1 MQYYVFQNAHVCE
14 PAMFLELGKAFSF
27 FLSIMALCEAM
38 ISAFLVPGTRWE
50 DRLAAATLRIAIAG
64 CICFASGH
72 LFAMTARAHGAPNP
86 SLMSTFPVR
95 LFFWTLLGMAILFA
109 LSWYL
114 DVYYV
119 PLLWRY
125 QP

>member
-1 MQYYVFQNAHVCE
+1 MMCSE
-14 PAMFLELGKAFSF
+14 PAMLLDLGKAFSF
-27 FLSIMALCEAM
+27 FLSIMALSEAM
-38 ISAFLVPGTRWE
+38 ISAFLIPGTRWE
-50 DRLAAATLRIAIAG
+50 DRLAASALRIAIAG
-64 CICFASGH
+64 CVCFASGH
-72 LFAMTARAHGAPNP
+72 VFAIAARAQGAPAP
-86 SLMSTFPVR
+86 SLLATFPVR

>member
-1 MQYYVFQNAHVCE
+1 MRASRPILTRDAPIV
-14 PAMFLELGKAFSF
+14 LELGRILSF

-38 ISAFLVPGTRWE
+38 ISAFFIPGMRWQE
-50 DRLAAATLRIAIAG
+50 RLAASALRIAIAG
-64 CICFASGH
+64 CICFASGL
-72 LFAMTARAHGAPNP
+72 LFNMNSRVRGARNP
-86 SLMSTFPVR
+86 SLLATFPVR

-114 DVYYV
+114 DAYYV
-119 PLLWRY
+119 PLLWRN

>member
-1 MQYYVFQNAHVCE
+1 MACSE
-14 PAMFLELGKAFSF
+14 PVMFLELGKAFSF
-27 FLSIMALCEAM
+27 LLSVMALCEAM

-50 DRLAAATLRIAIAG
+50 DRLAASLLRLAIAG
-64 CICFASGH
+64 CVCFASGH
-72 LFAMTARAHGAPNP
+72 LFAMTEHAHGAPTP
-86 SLMSTFPVR
+86 SLTSTFPVR

-119 PLLWRY
+119 PLLWRN